1 MNRKTPAAAGRRPP
15 ALAGKKAQRS
25 ANNAGPSK
33 EALER
38 NDAMYGERLR
48 TAELAA
54 QQAFKDSITLGK
66 PQCPMPVIGMRVQLA
81 AEVPGFIREL
91 TEPGVRNAHGGY
103 RRPPPLIGTV
113 VKVVG
118 DPLEQKRVHTFKY
131 RRCNQMGAT
140 YPVAMWCDVRWDAP
154 ASGAEVTTTGYH
166 TGRFGLHYLVRVD
179 AADDP
184 MNDPKNIRLREEKAK
199 QLELQEAVA
208 RRVRAKATSSQKTST
223 LT

>member
-1 MNRKTPAAAGRRPP
+1 MNRKTPAAAGRHPP

-33 EALER
+33 EALQR
-38 NDAMYGERLR
+38 NDAMQGERLT
-48 TAELAA
+48 TAE
-54 QQAFKDSITLGK
+54 DYMTLGK
-66 PQCPMPVIGMRVQLA
+66 PQCPMPVIGMRVKLA

-91 TEPGVRNAHGGY
+91 TEPGVRNAYGGY
-103 RRPPPLIGTV
+103 RRPPALIGTV

-131 RRCNQMGAT
+131 RRCNQTGAT

-154 ASGAEVTTTGYH
+154 ASGTEVTTTGYH
-166 TGRFGLHYLVRVD
+166 TGRFGLHYLVLVD

-184 MNDPKNIRLREEKAK
+184 MNDPKNIRLRKEKAE

-208 RRVRAKATSSQKTST
+208 RRIRAKATRSQKTSIS
-223 LT
+223 